1 MDIENM
7 LKKYIFP
14 HICRWRPIY
23 WKSLFSVCSL
33 KCYWNVS
40 LKSPPCQ
47 FQEQNDEQSVDKII
61 VTFQQ

>member
-7 LKKYIFP
+7 FKKIFFV
-14 HICRWRPIY
+14 IY
-23 WKSLFSVCSL
+23 VVGAQSNGNRYSQSVHL
-33 KCYWNVS
+33 CYWNVL